1 MSKSIKDEVLR
12 VLGKYQDQIITI
24 TDKNIFDNY
33 INSCVRTGVIAIDT
47 ETNNSLD
54 PLTCKIMGLCLYAPG
69 LKAAYIPVNHRN
81 PATKVRL
88 AIRFF

>member
-47 ETNNSLD
+47 ETKNSLD
-54 PLTCKIMGLCLYAPG
+54 PLT
-69 LKAAYIPVNHRN
+69 
-81 PATKVRL
+81 
-88 AIRFF
+88 

>member
-69 LKAAYIPVNHRN
+69 LKAA
-81 PATKVRL
+81 
-88 AIRFF
+88 